1 MFKEITFNQIKS
13 DFVAALMVCIIL
25 VPQGLG
31 YALLAGLPPQI
42 GIYASILPMFIY
54 AFIGSSKTLSVG
66 PVAVL
71 SIMTMQA
78 LSGLAEP
85 MSAHYIWLAS
95 LLAILTGLLLS
106 LLAFL
111 RLGRVFHFI
120 SPAMLSGFMF
130 GSIIL
135 VIYSQSKEI
144 VHPANIKTLHI
155 ALGILSVL
163 VLWFGRIWLE
173 HRKQQETKKN
183 LRYTQINSVLPLL
196 LVCLTVAVLAS
207 VPSLKSHVFL
217 VYMPDHLPSGL
228 VFISWDYF
236 AQSSMWRDI
245 LILLPSAVSMAVVV
259 YASNLSMAQTLA
271 KRRHE
276 TLNPQREL
284 WAAGLT
290 NIVSGLFAAYPVS
303 GGFARSMVNFSSGAK
318 SQWSSLFSG
327 LLMLILLYTSLNSL
341 SHLPT
346 ATLAAI
352 VLVSAAQT
360 LDFQQIPTL
369 WHEHR
374 SDFWVFSITAGL
386 LVCVGIETGLI
397 AGLLT
402 QQLFNISKK
411 HAFFK

>member
-1 MFKEITFNQIKS
+1 MIKNITLNQIKS
-13 DFVAALMVCIIL
+13 DFIAALMVCIIL

-31 YALLAGLPPQI
+31 YALLAGLPPQV

-111 RLGRVFHFI
+111 RLGRIFHLI

-144 VHPANIKTLHI
+144 VHPADIKTLHI
-155 ALGILSVL
+155 VLGVLSML

-173 HRKQQETKKN
+173 HRQQQQPKQA
-183 LRYTQINSVLPLL
+183 LRYIQINSVLPLL
-196 LVCLTVAVLAS
+196 LVCITIAVLAS
-207 VPSLKSHVFL
+207 APNIKSQVFL
-217 VYMPDHLPSGL
+217 VHMPTQLPSGL

-236 AQSSMWRDI
+236 VQASLWHDI
-245 LILLPSAVSMAVVV
+245 LRLLPSAAIMAVVV
-259 YASNLSMAQTLA
+259 YASNLSMEQTLA

-290 NIVSGLFAAYPVS
+290 NIVSGLACAYPVS

-318 SQWSSLFSG
+318 SQWSSLFAG
-327 LLMLILLYTSLNSL
+327 LLMLILLYTSLNSF
-341 SHLPT
+341 SYLPT

-360 LDFQQIPTL
+360 LDFQQIPKL

-374 SDFWVFSITAGL
+374 SDFWVFTITASL
-386 LVCVGIETGLI
+386 LVCAGIEIGLI

-402 QQLFNISKK
+402 QQWFNISKK